1 MKKLLAVISI
11 ASLMMMFSCS
21 KKQNASMSEQEV
33 FQKELT
39 AADSTEAM
47 KISNDFMALLQNGKV
62 DEALDALKSVDSNR
76 NVTALSDEIKDKLRN
91 QFRMLPVIN
100 YTVTGIMFE
109 KPDSNFVSYQ
119 YVAQEATDDLPDL
132 TVGFRTMPV
141 KIDGEWYLTL
151 PSDIEKSN

>member
-1 MKKLLAVISI
+1 
-11 ASLMMMFSCS
+11 
-21 KKQNASMSEQEV
+21 MSEQEV

-91 QFRMLPVIN
+91 QFKMLPVIN

>member
-1 MKKLLAVISI
+1 
-11 ASLMMMFSCS
+11 
-21 KKQNASMSEQEV
+21 MSEQEV

>member
-91 QFRMLPVIN
+91 QFKMLPVIN